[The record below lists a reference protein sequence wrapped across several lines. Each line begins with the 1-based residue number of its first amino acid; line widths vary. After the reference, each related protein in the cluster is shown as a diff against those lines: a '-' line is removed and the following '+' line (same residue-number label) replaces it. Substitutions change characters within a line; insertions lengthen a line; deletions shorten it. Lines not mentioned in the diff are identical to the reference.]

1 VAGGTLAGTAG
12 CLLASPDTS
21 GLPGTEES
29 GGGESGAVSTTD
41 ATPATTGTAGETT
54 TRTAGETTTGTA
66 GETTTGTAG
75 ETTTARETT
84 AEPALRE
91 SVTVVVG
98 EDGAFYDPRE
108 FRLAVGGTVEWVWSG
123 NGHNVVVD
131 DRPADSDWS
140 GTAGADSRLYDAG
153 HTHAHTFE
161 VAGEYAYHCYDHR
174 AYGMVGSFTVE

>member
-54 TRTAGETTTGTA
+54 TRTAGETTTR
-66 GETTTGTAG
+66 TAG